1 MAINIKNILNIL
13 VTHFENETASV
24 VSEEE
29 QRIADN
35 LIDTLLAYSKN
46 EVEELEYL
54 DVEEGFFFFFRI
66 FEILIVKNIFFCSR

>member
-54 DVEEGFFFFFRI
+54 DVEEGFFFLF
-66 FEILIVKNIFFCSR
+66 